1 MSKPFPRIA
10 FDLLISLASALVLS
24 GALAFFQAGIY
35 LTSFLAA
42 AVILW
47 AGSFLCLLV
56 WRFFK
61 GGRTLAAIM
70 LVTFFLRVT
79 LGVYLQQSLPVI
91 GFDTDV
97 QNAGYVYSDA
107 YTRDQQAYNI
117 ACTPGSLYTAV
128 RAAGH
133 TDQYGGLLFLSTLV
147 YRLLSPDV
155 ARPLL
160 ITLLAALAMTL
171 GAAFLYDAAKNRWG
185 ERVAV
190 FSAWFLALYPEGV
203 LLGSSQMREPF
214 LIAFLCLGIWAL
226 FTWQDHKLSRSI
238 VLILAMAS
246 AVLFSIPVGLLF
258 TVCLLVLALVGWLS
272 AQTMLKPRLLG
283 WAALAVI
290 ALVSAYAGW
299 KWLQPTLYYDAWLT
313 QSSSGLIAMLLK
325 GLGKQWTIPFV
336 TAYGLAQPVLPAAL
350 TDVSLPIWMGLS
362 IWRGLGWYIA
372 IPFLLY
378 GALALWRARPVKDK
392 WQMLF
397 VLIALV
403 LWTVVSSARAGGD
416 QWDNPRYRTI
426 FLPFLAA
433 LAGWA
438 LDHALARRDA
448 WLWRWVGVEVVFIG
462 FFGAWYAARYD
473 RWMTPMPFTTMV
485 AWIVGLSL
493 ALIAGGWVWDAL
505 RRRKN
510 RSVPK

>member
-416 QWDNPRYRTI
+416 QWDNPRYRAV
-426 FLPFLAA
+426 FLPLLALLAA
-433 LAGWA
+433 WLAV
-438 LDHALARRDA
+438 HAQQKHSPWLMRIFVVVFVDVLLFTLWYLPRRGAWGLAMSFVSIVTV
-448 WLWRWVGVEVVFIG
+448 VGVFTLLFTAGCIL
-462 FFGAWYAARYD
+462 YD
-473 RWMTPMPFTTMV
+473 RF
-485 AWIVGLSL
+485 
-493 ALIAGGWVWDAL
+493 
-505 RRRKN
+505 RRKT
-510 RSVPK
+510 KTAQ